1 MCTNGK
7 CKPEAD
13 LLIQNEG
20 SIFLLHQLTQLGKDW
35 VEEHIGDD
43 AQIFGSAI
51 VVEHRYIGD
60 IAAGALADGLTV
72 I

>member
-1 MCTNGK
+1 MCANGK

-13 LLIQNEG
+13 LQIQNEG
-20 SIFLLHQLTQLGKDW
+20 SIFLLHQLTQIGRDW
-35 VEEHIGDD
+35 VDEHIGEE
-43 AQIFGSAI
+43 AQRFGKAI

-60 IAAGALADGLTV
+60 IAAGAIADGLTV